1 MAERPVLE
9 FWYEFASTYS
19 YLAAMRIETLAAAA
33 GVDIRWRPFLLGPIF
48 AAQGWAT
55 SPFNLY
61 PAKGRYMWRDM
72 ARETERLGLPLVIPD
87 PFPQNALLA
96 ARVALVG
103 ANHPWC
109 PTFTK
114 AVYRAEFGEGRNI
127 AEPEVIRGVLVHMGL
142 DAEKILTAAL
152 TDDNKAGLK
161 ASTEEALARG
171 VFGAP
176 AFFAPDGEMFWG
188 NDRLD
193 QALAWT
199 ASARE
204 SASAE
209 MRGEPIAGPTEG

>member
-19 YLAAMRIETLAAAA
+19 YLAAMRIETLAEAA
-33 GVDIRWRPFLLGPIF
+33 GVDIQWRPFLLGPIF
-48 AAQGWAT
+48 AAQGWTT

-72 ARETERLGLPLVIPD
+72 EREAQQLGLPLVQPD

-103 ANHPWC
+103 ADHPWC

-114 AVYRAEFGEGRNI
+114 AVYRAEFGERRNI

-142 DAEKILTAAL
+142 DAEKVLTVAL
-152 TDDNKAGLK
+152 TDENKAGLK
-161 ASTEEALARG
+161 ANTEEALARG

-199 ASARE
+199 ASR
-204 SASAE
+204 S
-209 MRGEPIAGPTEG
+209 GERLG